1 MKYRQL
7 GSSDLQISVIGVGN
21 MSWPY
26 CRFSVTPPHGTVVDF
41 VQIEKVVASAL
52 DAGINLFDTAE
63 GYGRGLAESLLGEAL
78 RSLGRRKDACIVTKV
93 GPLFENEVVAGR
105 ETNLS
110 AAHIFSR
117 CEGSLKRLQT
127 DCIDLYLAHRP
138 DPTTPIEETMA
149 AMARLKEQGKIR
161 HFGVS
166 NFDADQLAAALE
178 HGPVVANQLSYN
190 LVGRGI
196 DAKIRPFCLKANVG
210 IMAYSPLGK
219 GILSGKYDENHL
231 PPEEDYR
238 HTKYY
243 FAKENLPKYFA
254 LGRRCRELAAQLNIT
269 VGQLALAWC
278 LAQPGLTVVLPGSRT
293 PEQAAESAGAGDIVL
308 TEAVLAELNQIS
320 Q

>member
-1 MKYRQL
+1 
-7 GSSDLQISVIGVGN
+7 

-26 CRFSVTPPHGTVVDF
+26 CRFSVTAPKDF
-41 VQIEKVVASAL
+41 VANPEEICQTVSSTL

-63 GYGRGLAESLLGEAL
+63 GYGRGFAETLLGQAL
-78 RSLGRRKDACIVTKV
+78 KTLGKRKDAIVVTKV
-93 GPLFENEVVAGR
+93 GPLFDEEIVNGR
-105 ETNLS
+105 DTNLS
-110 AAHIFSR
+110 AKHILAR
-117 CEGSLKRLQT
+117 CEGSLQRLQT
-127 DCIDLYLAHRP
+127 DYIDLYLAHRP
-138 DPTTPIEETMA
+138 DPATPIEETMSA
-149 AMARLKEQGKIR
+149 VAELKRQGKIR

-166 NFDADQLAAALE
+166 NFNVTELAAVLK

-196 DAKIRPFCLKANVG
+196 DAELRPFCTGENVG

-231 PPEEDYR
+231 PPDDDYR

-269 VGQLALAWC
+269 VSQLALAWC
-278 LAQPGLTVVLPGSRT
+278 LAQPGVTVVLPGSRT
-293 PEQAAESAGAGDIVL
+293 PEQARESAGAGDIVL
-308 TEAVLAELNQIS
+308 PEAVLAELNQT
-320 Q
+320 

>member
-1 MKYRQL
+1 VKYREL
-7 GSSDLQISVIGVGN
+7 GTSDLQVSVIGVGN
-21 MSWPY
+21 MSWPH
-26 CRFSVTPPHGTVVDF
+26 CRFGIAAPHGTIVDQRAIEQVVT
-41 VQIEKVVASAL
+41 SAI

-63 GYGRGLAESLLGEAL
+63 GYGRGMAEALLGAAL
-78 RSLGRRKDACIVTKV
+78 KSLGKRKEAIIVTKV
-93 GPLFENEVVAGR
+93 GPLFDNEVVNGR
-105 ETNLS
+105 DTNLS
-110 AAHIFSR
+110 KAHIFQR

-138 DPTTPIEETMA
+138 DPATPIGETMS
-149 AMARLKEQGKIR
+149 AMAELKRQGKIR

-166 NFDADQLAAALE
+166 NFNAEQLAAALQ
-178 HGPVVANQLSYN
+178 HGPVVADQLSYN

-196 DAKIRPFCLKANVG
+196 DADVRPFCVKANVG

-231 PPEEDYR
+231 PPDEDYR

-269 VGQLALAWC
+269 VSQLALAWC
-278 LAQPGLTVVLPGSRT
+278 LAQPGIAVVLPGSRE
-293 PEQAAESAGAGDIVL
+293 PGQARESAGAGDIVL
-308 TEAVLAELNQIS
+308 PEAVLAELNQI
-320 Q
+320 

>member
-7 GSSDLQISVIGVGN
+7 GTSDLQVSVIGVGN
-21 MSWPY
+21 MSWPH
-26 CRFSVTPPHGTVVDF
+26 CRFGVTPPHGTVVD
-41 VQIEKVVASAL
+41 QREIEQVVASAL
-52 DAGINLFDTAE
+52 EAGINLFDTAE
-63 GYGRGLAESLLGEAL
+63 GYGRGMAEALLGEAL
-78 RSLGRRKDACIVTKV
+78 RSLGKRKDAIIVTKV
-93 GPLFENEVVAGR
+93 GPLFDSEVVDGR
-105 ETNLS
+105 DTNLS
-110 AAHIFSR
+110 KAHIFQR
-117 CEGSLKRLQT
+117 CEGSLKRLRT

-138 DPTTPIEETMA
+138 DASTPIEETMS
-149 AMARLKEQGKIR
+149 AMDELKRQGKIR

-166 NFDADQLAAALE
+166 NFNDKQLGEALQ

-196 DAKIRPFCLKANVG
+196 DAEVRPFCVKVNVG

-254 LGRRCRELAAQLNIT
+254 LGRRCRELATQLNIT
-269 VGQLALAWC
+269 VSQLALAWC
-278 LAQPGLTVVLPGSRT
+278 LAQPGIAVVLPGSRD
-293 PEQAAESAGAGDIVL
+293 PAQARESAGAGDIVL
-308 TEAVLAELNQIS
+308 PESVLAELNQV
-320 Q
+320 